1 MLRWIAGV
9 AVALACAAPCAASP
23 TVVPAGRLRR
33 RPGPVLQGPGRRRGR
48 GQHGPDGPEPLH
60 GHGVPAQ
67 RTRRWVNV
75 RRAGCGNC
83 DLGTQPVRLQA
94 DGTFG
99 PIGVIGDDYWAVD
112 QAGRE
117 VRGCSGAVL
126 ADGTCILVQTRFVP
140 PTGLEI
146 ALVSQRGG
154 AELWRLVEPGLGDWV
169 PEGDVAPYVVR
180 DGGGTAYIAYGQDSP
195 RRDWS
200 TVDSATGALRA
211 GCPARRL
218 RRRHRRRRPGRE
230 AFAGRLVA
238 VGADGAQRWSA
249 PRAELSLPLP
259 PERGRQPRAGAR
271 LRGPDPPGEPR
282 PLAHAALDAAPG
294 GCSGPARRASGSRPL
309 SLANGG
315 LLLAG
320 VEQGSSRSLRA
331 LGGGDGRAR
340 WTFRTSGL
348 VVGARELTDRTI
360 VASTAA
366 APRRRPG
373 AAVAIDPSR

>member
-23 TVVPAGRLRR
+23 TVVKGWPLSAA
-33 RPGPVLQGPGRRRGR
+33 PGPVLQGPGPGAVVVSTSLIDPNRFTVTAYR
-48 GQHGPDGPEPLH
+48 PN
-60 GHGVPAQ
+60 A
-67 RTRRWVNV
+67 TRRWVNV

-83 DLGTQPVRLQA
+83 DLGTQPVWLQA

-117 VRGCSGAVL
+117 VGGCSGAVL
-126 ADGTCILVQTRFVP
+126 ADGTCISARTRFVP

-146 ALVSQRGG
+146 ALVSRRGA

-180 DGGGTAYIAYGQDSP
+180 DGGGTAYVAYGQGVP
-195 RRDWS
+195 QARLV

-211 GCPARRL
+211 RV
-218 RRRHRRRRPGRE
+218 PGTFDFVAATADAGLARE
-230 AFAGRLVA
+230 AFTGGLVA

-249 PRAELSLPLP
+249 PLLRSFLFPQNVVVDRA
-259 PERGRQPRAGAR
+259 RARVYVGQTRPRWR
-271 LRGPDPPGEPR
+271 TQ
-282 PLAHAALDAAPG
+282 ALDAATGRVLWTSP
-294 GCSGPARRASGSRPL
+294 SAQSVRPL

-360 VASTAA
+360 VVSTQR
-366 APRRRPG
+366 PPG
-373 AAVAIDPSR
+373 AGRGPLWRIDPLRR